1 MLNRLRGKLDKRN
14 SMKFKSTNDHRKV
27 INMPLTS
34 LEDVPLIEMS
44 IENGNIIILSIST
57 IKYNQQVTVKR
68 VVQTLNAYTRKF
80 GGDIAQLGRDFIII
94 VPPGIDLAV
103 ANEAPKNP
111 KEPESPLASRQHQKR
126 TGNTYR
132 EPRSSIDQLQGHYQ
146 KDVARSEVED
156 SLKDPIFGL

>member
-1 MLNRLRGKLDKRN
+1 MLNRLRGKLDRRN

-111 KEPESPLASRQHQKR
+111 KEPESVSASRQHQKR
-126 TGNTYR
+126 IEDAYR
-132 EPRSSIDQLQGHYQ
+132 EPRSSIDPLQRHYH

-156 SLKDPIFGL
+156 SLNDPIFGL